1 MQKSWIALSFIAAMF
16 LACGSD
22 SSSGADSS
30 DEITEVSDDK
40 LSDSNDNPKSSSSVS
55 RDSDSSE
62 SKKGSS
68 SSKKTNSSSSVKP
81 ESSASKG
88 SSSSAEPE
96 SSASKESS
104 SSVEPESSSVEESSS
119 SAEPES
125 SASKES
131 SSSVEPESSSVE
143 ESSSSVKPESSAS
156 EESSSSVEPV
166 SSSVEESSSSAESEP
181 RDASIYNADANT
193 RNGKVYKTTTIV
205 IVDDERGIDYSEVWM
220 AENLNYV
227 TDNSYC
233 YGDEPEKCTT
243 YGRLYTWA
251 AAVGKSESECGFG
264 QVCNLPAGEDIR
276 GICPEGWHL
285 PSEGEWNA
293 LTGAVSNNVA
303 VKLRSTSGWNRAG
316 TDIYSFS
323 ALSAGFR
330 NNDGTFSYE
339 GEGAAFWSSTES
351 DGDLA
356 YTMLVGDAYTY
367 TVVADLS
374 KLRGHSIRC
383 LKD

>member
-1 MQKSWIALSFIAAMF
+1 MHKSWLALSFIAAMF

-30 DEITEVSDDK
+30 EDITEVS
-40 LSDSNDNPKSSSSVS
+40 NDKSSSSVS
-55 RDSDSSE
+55 KDSASSDS
-62 SKKGSS
+62 KKSSS

-88 SSSSAEPE
+88 SSSSVKPE
-96 SSASKESS
+96 SSASEGSN
-104 SSVEPESSSVEESSS
+104 SSVK
-119 SAEPES
+119 PES
-125 SASKES
+125 SASEGS
-131 SSSVEPESSSVE
+131 
-143 ESSSSVKPESSAS
+143 SSSSVKPESSAS
-156 EESSSSVEPV
+156 EESSSSVEPESSSSEEPV
-166 SSSVEESSSSAESEP
+166 SSSVEESSSSAEPEP
-181 RDASIYNADANT
+181 RDASIYDAEANT
-193 RNGKVYKTTTIV
+193 LTDLRNSKVYRTTTIE
-205 IVDDERGIDYSEVWM
+205 IVDEERGIDYSEVWM

-227 TDNSYC
+227 TESSYC

-285 PSEGEWNA
+285 PSDGEWNA
-293 LTGAVSNNVA
+293 LIDAVPNNVA

-316 TDIYSFS
+316 TDDYSFS
-323 ALSAGFR
+323 ARATGFR
-330 NNDGTFSYE
+330 NDDGTFANE
-339 GEGAAFWSSTES
+339 DDGTAFWSSTEADS
-351 DGDLA
+351 DRA
-356 YTMLVGDAYTY
+356 YMMMVGDVYTY
-367 TVVADLS
+367 AFVTALS
-374 KLRGHSIRC
+374 KLRGHTIRC

>member
-30 DEITEVSDDK
+30 DEITEVNDDK
-40 LSDSNDNPKSSSSVS
+40 LSDSNDNPKSSSCVS

-119 SAEPES
+119 S
-125 SASKES
+125 
-131 SSSVEPESSSVE
+131 
-143 ESSSSVKPESSAS
+143 VKPESSAS

-166 SSSVEESSSSAESEP
+166 SSSVEESSSSAEPEP

-193 RNGKVYKTTTIV
+193 LTDLRNGKVYKTTTIE

-251 AAVGKSESECGFG
+251 AAVSKSESECGNG

-303 VKLRSTSGWNRAG
+303 VKLKSTSGWNRAG

-323 ALSAGFR
+323 AISAGFR
-330 NNDGTFSYE
+330 NDDGTFSYE

>member
-1 MQKSWIALSFIAAMF
+1 MHKSWLALSFIAAMF

-30 DEITEVSDDK
+30 EDITEVS
-40 LSDSNDNPKSSSSVS
+40 NDKSSSSVS
-55 RDSDSSE
+55 KDSASSDSRKS
-62 SKKGSS
+62 SS

-81 ESSASKG
+81 ESSASEG
-88 SSSSAEPE
+88 SSSSVKPE
-96 SSASKESS
+96 SSASEGS
-104 SSVEPESSSVEESSS
+104 
-119 SAEPES
+119 
-125 SASKES
+125 
-131 SSSVEPESSSVE
+131 
-143 ESSSSVKPESSAS
+143 SSSSVKPESSAS
-156 EESSSSVEPV
+156 EESSSSVEPESSSEEESSSSEEPV
-166 SSSVEESSSSAESEP
+166 SSSVEESSSSAEPEP
-181 RDASIYNADANT
+181 RDASIYDAEANT
-193 RNGKVYKTTTIV
+193 LTDLRNGKVYRTTTIK
-205 IVDDERGIDYSEVWM
+205 IVDEERGIDYSEVWM

-227 TDNSYC
+227 TENSYC

-251 AAVGKSESECGFG
+251 AAVSKSESECGNG

-293 LTGAVSNNVA
+293 LTDAVSNSAA
-303 VKLRSTSGWNRAG
+303 VKLRSISGWNRAG

-323 ALSAGFR
+323 AIATGFR
-330 NNDGTFSYE
+330 GVDGTFANE
-339 GEGAAFWSSTES
+339 DDGTAFWSSTTDAD

-356 YTMLVGDAYTY
+356 YMMLVGDVYNYTIV
-367 TVVADLS
+367 TPLS

>member
-1 MQKSWIALSFIAAMF
+1 MHKSWLALSFIAAMF

-30 DEITEVSDDK
+30 EDITEVS
-40 LSDSNDNPKSSSSVS
+40 NDKSSSSVS
-55 RDSDSSE
+55 KDSASSDSRKS
-62 SKKGSS
+62 SS

-88 SSSSAEPE
+88 SSSSVKPE
-96 SSASKESS
+96 SSASEGSS
-104 SSVEPESSSVEESSS
+104 SSVK
-119 SAEPES
+119 PES
-125 SASKES
+125 SASEGS
-131 SSSVEPESSSVE
+131 
-143 ESSSSVKPESSAS
+143 SSSSVKPESSAS
-156 EESSSSVEPV
+156 EESSSSVEPESSSEEESSSSEEPV
-166 SSSVEESSSSAESEP
+166 SSSVEESSSSAEPEP
-181 RDASIYNADANT
+181 RDASIYDAEANT
-193 RNGKVYKTTTIV
+193 LTDLRNSKVYRTTTIE
-205 IVDDERGIDYSEVWM
+205 IVDEERGIDYSEVWM

-227 TDNSYC
+227 TESSYC

-293 LTGAVSNNVA
+293 LEGAVSNSAA
-303 VKLRSTSGWNRAG
+303 VKLRSISGWNRAG

-323 ALSAGFR
+323 AIATGFR
-330 NNDGTFSYE
+330 GVDGTFANE
-339 GEGAAFWSSTES
+339 DDGTAFWSSTTDAD

-356 YTMLVGDAYTY
+356 YMMQVGDVYNYTI
-367 TVVADLS
+367 VMPLS